1 MKAVLVVKDFNPQT
15 GEPGEVDCLEVP
27 TPEPVKDDD
36 VLIKVAYAS
45 ICGSDPNVLK
55 GLFPDR
61 APCPIGHE
69 MAGTIADLGPR
80 AKELGWWVGDRI
92 TGNFF
97 QSCGACEYCHDNM
110 GQFCPE
116 AVGKVGTQAEYIVW
130 SASQLYRLP
139 DSVDLLTGTLSEPF
153 NIALHAIETADMK
166 LGARVAISGGGGIG
180 LMLVQLARLAG
191 ASEVTIFEP
200 VQSKRELA
208 LALGADHAVDPVGGD
223 AIAETAEITGGRGFN
238 AVLEASG
245 NPKAAET
252 AIKIADKQGH
262 IVYFAM
268 YPKEYELPVNLYQHC
283 YHNELRIQGMF
294 LGQYSFAR
302 SVAMLP
308 RVNLKPLI
316 EKIYP
321 LEECKQAYA
330 DQMSGK
336 YVKLVFDCLA

>member
-1 MKAVLVVKDFNPQT
+1 MKAVMLVKDFNPET
-15 GEPGEVDCLEVP
+15 GELGEVDCLEVP
-27 TPEPVKDDD
+27 TPKLVRDDD
-36 VLIKVAYAS
+36 VLIKITYAS

-69 MAGTIADLGPR
+69 MAGTIADLGPD
-80 AKELGWWVGDRI
+80 AKKLGWQVGDRV

-97 QSCGACEYCHDNM
+97 QSCGACEYCHNNM
-110 GQFCPE
+110 GQFCPN
-116 AVGKVGTQAEYIVW
+116 AVGKVGAQAEYIVW
-130 SASQLYRLP
+130 STSQLYRLP
-139 DSVDLLTGTLSEPF
+139 NTVDLLTGTLAEPF

-180 LMLVQLARLAG
+180 LMLIQLARLAG
-191 ASEVTIFEP
+191 ASEVTLLEP
-200 VQSKRELA
+200 VQGKRDLA
-208 LALGADHAVDPVGGD
+208 LELGTDHTIDPVGGD
-223 AIAETAEITGGRGFN
+223 ALAETAEITGGRGFN
-238 AVLEASG
+238 LILETSG
-245 NPKAAET
+245 NTGAAET
-252 AIKIADKQGH
+252 ALQIAAKQGH
-262 IVYFAM
+262 VVYFAM
-268 YPKEYELPVNLYQHC
+268 YPQDYELPVNLFKHC

-316 EKIYP
+316 DKIYP

-336 YVKLVFDCLA
+336 YAKLVFDCSA